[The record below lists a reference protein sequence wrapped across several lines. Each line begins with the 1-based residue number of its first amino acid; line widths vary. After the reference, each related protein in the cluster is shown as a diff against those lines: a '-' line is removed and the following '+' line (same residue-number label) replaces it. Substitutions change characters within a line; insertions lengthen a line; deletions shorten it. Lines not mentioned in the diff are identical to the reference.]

1 MASSYEADTYDWAL
15 DQAQR
20 IRSGQPIDVQN
31 VAEEIEDLGKRQ
43 RSFLIHNLEVLLMR
57 LLKWDF
63 QPDKRTRSWGYTI
76 KEHRNRVNRHMREN
90 PSLQAALPELLSES
104 YENARLKAAV
114 ETALDL
120 DVFPTNC
127 PYSWLRIT
135 GA

>member
-1 MASSYEADTYDWAL
+1 MASSYEADTYAWAL

-43 RSFLIHNLEVLLMR
+43 RSFLIHNLEVLLMH

-76 KEHRNRVNRHMREN
+76 KEHQNRVNRHMREN

-114 ETALDL
+114 ETGLDL

-127 PYSWLRIT
+127 PYSWQQIT